1 MNNYEEALVSGHNM
15 TRVNETTVVRAV
27 HTRFAEDETR
37 QKPQQG
43 GV

>member
-1 MNNYEEALVSGHNM
+1 MRKPWFLDT